1 MSHPAARA
9 LAEAADTIRS
19 AARDHKR
26 AAEAHR
32 REARALMAK
41 LDLIRQECKRLGI
54 DLHITEASRKERHSD
69 ATS

>member
-19 AARDHKR
+19 AVRDHKR

-32 REARALMAK
+32 RDARALMGRLA
-41 LDLIRQECKRLGI
+41 LLREECARLGI
-54 DLHITEASRKERHSD
+54 DLTITEASPKGESE
-69 ATS
+69 